1 MADDQL
7 RQLLGDLPESPSL
20 DAVKLAEVDHPDGY
34 ILETWSFDLN
44 GEERV
49 PAYIARPFHPTEPM
63 PLVLVNHSH
72 GGMYAMGKT
81 EMIQPSHYLQSPS
94 YAKTLTEMGCIA
106 ACIDM
111 WGFGDRMRK
120 ESEMVKEMLWRGKVV
135 WGMMLYDN
143 MRFLDILLE
152 RPDVDRD
159 RVAAIGMSMGAMQS
173 WWLAALDERVKI
185 VVDMGGQVDAETL
198 LKQGYLDKH
207 GFYSYIPGL
216 LKHFTTFDIQK
227 RIIPRKRLC
236 LVGSH
241 DRNCPLE
248 GVEILDQALKDAYG
262 AAGVPEN
269 WQTKLYGC
277 DHQEPAE
284 MRYDWVMYLKEHL
297 CLQVEAE
304 AGSSLVTNGKDNN

>member
-1 MADDQL
+1 MKREL
-7 RQLLGDLPESPSL
+7 LWSLLGDLPEQPSL
-20 DAVKLAEVDHPDGY
+20 ERTKLSEVIHPDGY
-34 ILETWSFDLN
+34 ILETWSMDLN

-49 PAYIARPFHPTEPM
+49 PAYIAKPLESSGPL

-81 EMIQPSHYLQSPS
+81 EMISPSHYLQSPS
-94 YAKTLTEMGCIA
+94 YAKTITDMGCIA

-111 WGFGDRMRK
+111 WGFGNRMRK

-143 MRFLDILLE
+143 MRFLDVLLE
-152 RPDVDRD
+152 RTDVNDEK
-159 RVAAIGMSMGAMQS
+159 VAAIGMSMGAMQS
-173 WWLAALDERVKI
+173 WWLAALDERVKY

-207 GFYSYIPGL
+207 GFYSYVPGL

-227 RIIPRKRLC
+227 MIAPRKRLC

-248 GVEILDQALKDAYG
+248 GVERLDSLLKEAYTE
-262 AAGVPEN
+262 AGVPEN
-269 WQTKLYGC
+269 WRTILYGC

-284 MRYDWVMYLKEHL
+284 MRYHWVQFLQKEL
-297 CLQVEAE
+297 LGGEEV
-304 AGSSLVTNGKDNN
+304 S